1 MNNVW
6 LYSIL
11 SVILVS
17 LLSLLGVILLFLKDH
32 WLKKAVFVLISLSV
46 GSLFG
51 DVFIHLLP
59 EAFKTASPI
68 YISLS
73 ILFGIIV
80 FFILEKFIH
89 WHHSHGDDV
98 VESFHEHEGDHCEK
112 VQSVGYMVLFGDGV
126 HNFIDGV
133 IIAASFMASWEV
145 GLATTIAVVLHEI
158 PQELGHFAV
167 LIHSG
172 FTKGKALLYNFYS
185 ALTAVLGAVI
195 TLIFTNNIQTSI
207 PYLLALAAGGFV
219 YIAGSDLVP
228 QLHKKTGAKESII
241 QLISILVG
249 VGLMLSLLMLE

>member
-1 MNNVW
+1 MIWFNT
-6 LYSIL
+6 IL
-11 SVILVS
+11 AVILVS
-17 LLSLLGVILLFLKDH
+17 LLSLLGVIFLFLKDR

-59 EAFKTASPI
+59 EAFKTTSPI
-68 YISLS
+68 FVSS
-73 ILFGIIV
+73 GILMGIII
-80 FFILEKFIH
+80 FFVLEKFIH
-89 WHHSHGDDV
+89 WRHSHGDDV
-98 VESFHEHEGDHCEK
+98 VESFHEHEGEHCEK
-112 VQSVGYMVLFGDGV
+112 VEPVGYVVLLGDGV

-172 FTKGKALLYNFYS
+172 FSKTKALLYNFYS
-185 ALTAVLGAVI
+185 ALTAVLGAVL
-195 TLIFTNNIQTSI
+195 TLIFTNGVQTSI

-228 QLHKKTGAKESII
+228 QLHKKTGAKESVI

-249 VGLMLSLLMLE
+249 VGLMLSLLLLE